1 MGRKRRKPSKLAPPT
16 ALPVPT
22 PRPRN
27 SPLQTASI
35 VVRNLLPLLGLWWT
49 GGSVE
54 NFLLLGVFNI
64 AFAIACIACIGVAVS
79 TRATNGAHGTA
90 NELAAWLT
98 LAGMCLF
105 LTVLLTALFGW
116 VIALL
121 ASRSPLGLWNA
132 QLGWLLLATLAS
144 ALPGL
149 MRQYQWDAASGLPE
163 DMRKRRDQPLIAG
176 LVLSAGLLFVLSG
189 QAADWGRFGVN
200 LMAVA
205 VTALA
210 LFRDLRP
217 DLLRRLVPLDGRRAP
232 TA

>member
-1 MGRKRRKPSKLAPPT
+1 MSGAGDTGMRRRAACDPDWASL
-16 ALPVPT
+16 
-22 PRPRN
+22 PRPRFGFAQTVAILVRHAI
-27 SPLQTASI
+27 PLA
-35 VVRNLLPLLGLWWT
+35 GLVWF
-49 GGSVE
+49 GGSPARFV
-54 NFLLLGVFNI
+54 LLSVFGIALG
-64 AFAIACIACIGVAVS
+64 IACIGVAVS
-79 TRATNGAHGTA
+79 TRESNCAHGTA
-90 NELAAWLT
+90 NEVAAWLT
-98 LAGMCLF
+98 LACMCLF
-105 LTVLLTALFGW
+105 LTALLTALFGW

-144 ALPGL
+144 AVPGL
-149 MRQYQWDAASGLPE
+149 MRQYQWDAASGLSE
-163 DMRKRRDQPLIAG
+163 DVRQRRDQPLIAG

-189 QAADWGRFGVN
+189 QAANWGRFGVN

-217 DLLRRLVPLDGRRAP
+217 DLLRRLVPMDTRRAP